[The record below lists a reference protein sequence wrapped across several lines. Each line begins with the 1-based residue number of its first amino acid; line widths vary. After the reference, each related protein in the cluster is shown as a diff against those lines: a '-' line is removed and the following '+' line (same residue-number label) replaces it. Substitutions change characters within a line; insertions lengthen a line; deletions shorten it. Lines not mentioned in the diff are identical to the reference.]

1 MKYRIALWAAAGF
14 LVASGWAVYFLV
26 ASKEHPME
34 PIVSTLLRL
43 TCPVAIVGSHYP
55 VSLTRLPYGCGSVF
69 IHTSR
74 SISATSKPVMVTS
87 KFKSMVKRC
96 CSSIARIDLSQP
108 AFSAIRLSAITYARI
123 WSSVRLSNRIV
134 GTCSMPKSLAAA
146 TRPWPA
152 MMVFLLLIRMGLVK
166 PNCSMLAAI

>member
-55 VSLTRLPYGCGSVF
+55 VSLYSTLV
-69 IHTSR
+69 
-74 SISATSKPVMVTS
+74 ANV
-87 KFKSMVKRC
+87 
-96 CSSIARIDLSQP
+96 A
-108 AFSAIRLSAITYARI
+108 TYA
-123 WSSVRLSNRIV
+123 LV
-134 GTCSMPKSLAAA
+134 GLGVETLRRQLNHA
-146 TRPWPA
+146 
-152 MMVFLLLIRMGLVK
+152 
-166 PNCSMLAAI
+166 N